1 MAVKSSLVLVP
12 LFALTLSSL
21 AYAHPGHD
29 ALGLSGGILHPLTG
43 LDHLL
48 AMLAIGLWA
57 SQQKNRLAQL
67 LIPIT
72 FVAAMLLGGAA
83 TFAGLHLP
91 AFLDGPGTIASVLVL
106 GLLVASAARLPLAL
120 GMSLTAAFAICH
132 GYAHAQHL
140 VDLGAAGALAGSPAA
155 YALGFLLTTASLHL
169 VGFLAG
175 MLAARTAAPALVRFA
190 GALTA
195 AVSLVCFLQM

>member
-12 LFALTLSSL
+12 LFALALSSL

-57 SQQKNRLAQL
+57 SQQKSRRAQF
-67 LIPIT
+67 LIPVT

-120 GMSLTAAFAICH
+120 GMSLAAAFALCH

-140 VDLGAAGALAGSPAA
+140 ANLGTAGAFAGSPAA

-169 VGFLAG
+169 LGFLAG
-175 MLAARTAAPALVRFA
+175 MLAARTASPALVRFA

-195 AVSLVCFLQM
+195 AFSLLCFLQM